1 MNNRLVDAG
10 IEIDLRKMLRLV
22 SESSS
27 LQAEAEAE
35 YAAFLGVIK
44 TIHHSQLAG
53 LSLRLNKPLITKT
66 IGASRF
72 SRHLMQN
79 FCTA

>member
-1 MNNRLVDAG
+1 VNNRLVDAG

-44 TIHHSQLAG
+44 TITPEPIGGALTSIKQ
-53 LSLRLNKPLITKT
+53 T
-66 IGASRF
+66 IDYKNNR
-72 SRHLMQN
+72 
-79 FCTA
+79 CK